1 MDKIIRSYEK
11 VCQKFDLIGAIILLV
26 ICLIVVLNIILR
38 AVFNNPIY
46 GAYEYVCYLSVVVIS
61 FALANCAIQGGHTNV
76 TFLLEKFSLKTQRII
91 TIITETV
98 IFVNFLL
105 IMWKLAEYAQK
116 TYLAGDVSSNLRIPL
131 HYVVVVI
138 VAGIFLLALFSLLKI
153 IETIKKPS

>member
-76 TFLLEKFSLKTQRII
+76 TFLLEKFSLRTQRVI
-91 TIITETV
+91 TIITEAV
-98 IFVNFLL
+98 IFVNF
-105 IMWKLAEYAQK
+105 Y
-116 TYLAGDVSSNLRIPL
+116 
-131 HYVVVVI
+131 
-138 VAGIFLLALFSLLKI
+138 
-153 IETIKKPS
+153 